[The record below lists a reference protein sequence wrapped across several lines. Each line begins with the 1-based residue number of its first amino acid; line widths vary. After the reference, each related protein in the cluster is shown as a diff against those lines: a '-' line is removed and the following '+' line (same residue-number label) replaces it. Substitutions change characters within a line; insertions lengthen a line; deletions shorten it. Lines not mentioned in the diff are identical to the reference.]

1 MATYI
6 RTESKIDPS
15 IFLESPYTDD
25 GVIEHLDKIAKAQ
38 ADNPDDVR
46 YFIGVEY
53 FVEREE

>member
-15 IFLESPYTDD
+15 IFLESPYTDA
-25 GVIEHLDKIAKAQ
+25 GIFEHSAKIAKAQ

-53 FVEREE
+53 LVEREE